1 MNDLKSEVATRIINY
16 LAQELEIDAKIID
29 LNDSLEKYEDYGLN
43 SIYFVRIVIELE
55 KMFTINFEDD
65 YLILENYK
73 SVNDLVNYILKKL
86 EDKNGF

>member
-65 YLILENYK
+65 YLILENY
-73 SVNDLVNYILKKL
+73 I
-86 EDKNGF
+86 